1 MDEKFKLDVLEKLYG
16 QILITPEIA
25 KEISEQLPNWIAI
38 KKATDQKYQTL
49 INSTLDLGES
59 SVIALASEY
68 VDPLIILDDIL
79 DE

>member
-68 VDPLIILDDIL
+68 EDPLIILDDIL